1 MDNNR
6 EAEVLAELQLL
17 EQIRS
22 VYEDVETTAVFK
34 RSQREKLAKE
44 FIETCMK
51 TLSLSQD
58 EIKNA
63 VDEVIK
69 RAKWIE
75 EIEELDETGW
85 DGEEL

>member
-17 EQIRS
+17 EQIRR
-22 VYEDVETTAVFK
+22 VYEDVETTAAFK
-34 RSQREKLAKE
+34 RREREKLTQE

-58 EIKNA
+58 EIRSA

-85 DGEEL
+85 DEEEL

>member
-6 EAEVLAELQLL
+6 EAEVLAESQLL
-17 EQIRS
+17 EQIRN
-22 VYEDVETTAVFK
+22 VYEDVETTAAFK
-34 RSQREKLAKE
+34 RREREKLTKE

-58 EIKNA
+58 EIRSTVN
-63 VDEVIK
+63 EVIK